1 MSCFL
6 ALTLAAGSAVVS
18 TAALAATTKE
28 RVRGEVTSIGG
39 DMLTVHSTG
48 GWDVPVTLSNTTHY
62 LKLAKSNLDHVDPG
76 IYIGTETEDH
86 R

>member
-62 LKLAKSNLDHVDPG
+62 LKLAKSNSRSRRSGHL
-76 IYIGTETEDH
+76 YWNRNRNH